1 MTNATHICQ
10 IGELL
15 ELNGIKLPLSF
26 LSTMWVLIVTEIL
39 KSLILFSPISPG
51 LKLFPLFH
59 LVPLIYLFTLVYL
72 IPPSTPTSYSTPTS
86 STLTVVPLWSVFPS
100 VRRQKQEWFWRRQ
113 EKEGSQ
119 RSVVLLAAGT
129 ELSLYWHFW
138 GREVRRKD
146 SEWKLN

>member
-26 LSTMWVLIVTEIL
+26 LSTMWGLIVTEIL

-86 STLTVVPLWSVFPS
+86 STLTVVPL
-100 VRRQKQEWFWRRQ
+100 
-113 EKEGSQ
+113 
-119 RSVVLLAAGT
+119 
-129 ELSLYWHFW
+129 
-138 GREVRRKD
+138 
-146 SEWKLN
+146 